1 MLVGLGR
8 YPVCLAELLLDGLL
22 PQQVS
27 DSLMNY
33 MGLLLAALLLVD
45 HFLVVDQQAQ
55 RQSSIF

>member
-45 HFLVVDQQAQ
+45 QVLIVGQQAQ